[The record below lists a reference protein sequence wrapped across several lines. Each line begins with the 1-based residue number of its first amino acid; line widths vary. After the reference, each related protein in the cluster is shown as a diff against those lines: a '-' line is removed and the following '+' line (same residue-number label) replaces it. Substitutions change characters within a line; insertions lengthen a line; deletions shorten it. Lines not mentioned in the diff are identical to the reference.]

1 MVHHN
6 KKKYQKGGAILG
18 SGRDGSVA
26 DPPLLC
32 SSKMSAINKVSKMI
46 NVSGISKRK
55 FNDFVNEYKFGQ
67 IFRKADPN
75 NEHFL
80 PGIDMCTFTDTD
92 PIVPEQIRKD
102 IKTAGYKK
110 GNKPTH
116 ILNIIMKKGQDFK
129 DITAKLSKKNVLKS
143 MSYLLHGAKIM
154 IYDLNVCHLDVKY
167 PNLLY
172 SKDDGDDKI
181 YPVFIDFSADFVIRD
196 LESFKKFYKGFGA
209 STDYWIWPPEINA
222 LYYDFA
228 TNGLSQSQINKDKYL
243 QKFIKGLR
251 DNKGIDILTSNDH
264 LLFEN
269 IIDYATIGIST
280 KHGLL
285 GLYNKMMVYE
295 IGMAF
300 YDSVKKTPLRKDA
313 NIMKI
318 INAMLDVDPTTR
330 PYIDDV
336 QDMISKHISYKN
348 RNELLIDLK
357 SEKKG
362 KAIKKKVKKAVQA
375 KNVVKKAR
383 KTPPLPS
390 GLILSRMTPI
400 SQLSFKSQPHKSI
413 SFAPPGLKKIKK
425 VKKKIIKQKAS
436 KSVSKNC
443 MKMKVKDIKKTQ
455 KYKNLPKSAGKSKL
469 KKAELCALLQKK
481 TGKPAK
487 DYSKMKK
494 AELLAIIKNKKNC

>member
-1 MVHHN
+1 
-6 KKKYQKGGAILG
+6 
-18 SGRDGSVA
+18 
-26 DPPLLC
+26 
-32 SSKMSAINKVSKMI
+32 
-46 NVSGISKRK
+46 
-55 FNDFVNEYKFGQ
+55 
-67 IFRKADPN
+67 
-75 NEHFL
+75 
-80 PGIDMCTFTDTD
+80 
-92 PIVPEQIRKD
+92 
-102 IKTAGYKK
+102 
-110 GNKPTH
+110 
-116 ILNIIMKKGQDFK
+116 
-129 DITAKLSKKNVLKS
+129 
-143 MSYLLHGAKIM
+143 
-154 IYDLNVCHLDVKY
+154 LNVCHLDVKY

-196 LESFKKFYKGFGA
+196 LASFKKFYKGFGA

-222 LYYDFA
+222 LYYDFE
-228 TNGLSQSQINKDKYL
+228 TNGLSQSKINKDKYL

-251 DNKGIDILTSNDH
+251 DNKDIDIQTSNDH
-264 LLFEN
+264 LFFKN
-269 IIDYATIGIST
+269 IIDYAKNGIST
-280 KHGLL
+280 KYGLL

-300 YDSVKKTPLRKDA
+300 YDSVKKTSLKKDA
-313 NIMKI
+313 DIMKI
-318 INAMLDVDPTTR
+318 INAMLDLNPTTR

-336 QDMISKHISYKN
+336 LDKISKHISYKN

-375 KNVVKKAR
+375 KNVIKKAR